1 MKVVMFKRVAA
12 VALLAVALS
21 GCSTVKGW
29 FAGKDA
35 EAKKAAEPAELVDFT
50 PSVKVDEIWSTGAG
64 KGEKR
69 IGVRQRP
76 AVADGKVYVAA
87 ASGSVYALDLQTGK
101 TLWEYD
107 AKKAR
112 KERLN
117 QIEEQPDEEQSN
129 TVADESTK
137 DLSKDERAAYKQR
150 LRNEK
155 QQAKERKRI
164 EKKRP
169 LSRFTGGPGVGDGLV
184 VVGGLNGEVI
194 ALDAATGT
202 EKWRAKVPN
211 EVIAAPAVSQNL
223 VFVRS
228 NDGRTTAFDAATGQQ
243 RWFNTQ
249 ELPTLTV
256 RGNAPVVAGPG
267 VVFIG
272 NDDGTLAALAMQD
285 GRPLWE
291 QTIGVPEGRTELER
305 MSDVDGAPVLE
316 GTTVYATSFKNET
329 LALEGPSGRPLW
341 TRDHGGPG
349 GIGVSANSVVV
360 ADNAGSV
367 WALDKST
374 GSATWSQAALARRSL
389 TGVAIQGDYAVVG
402 DYKGYLH
409 WLKLDNGEIAAR
421 ERVGRKALLAQP
433 VVADGILLVQNTK
446 GDLTAFR
453 LGQ

>member
-1 MKVVMFKRVAA
+1 
-12 VALLAVALS
+12 
-21 GCSTVKGW
+21 
-29 FAGKDA
+29 
-35 EAKKAAEPAELVDFT
+35 
-50 PSVKVDEIWSTGAG
+50 
-64 KGEKR
+64 
-69 IGVRQRP
+69 
-76 AVADGKVYVAA
+76 VADGKVYLAA

-112 KERLN
+112 KERLS
-117 QIEEQPDEEQSN
+117 QVQEQP
-129 TVADESTK
+129 ESQVEGESSK
-137 DLSKDERAAYKQR
+137 GLSKDERAAYKQR

-155 QQAKERKRI
+155 QQAKERKRL
-164 EKKRP
+164 EKNRP
-169 LSRFTGGPGVGDGLV
+169 LPRFAGGPGVGEGLV

-194 ALDAATGT
+194 ALDAASGT

-211 EVIAAPAVSQNL
+211 EVIAAPVVSQNM

-228 NDGRTTAFDAATGQQ
+228 NDGHVTAFDASTGQQ
-243 RWFNTQ
+243 RWFHVQ

-267 VVFIG
+267 VLFIG

-285 GRPLWE
+285 GRVLWE

-305 MSDVDGAPVLE
+305 MSDVDGAPVLD
-316 GTTVYATSFKNET
+316 GTTVYATSFKNQT
-329 LALEGPSGRPLW
+329 VALEGPSGRPLW
-341 TRDHGGPG
+341 TRDHGGAG
-349 GIGVSANSVVV
+349 GVAVNSSSVVV

-367 WALDKST
+367 WALDKAS
-374 GSATWSQAALARRSL
+374 GSATWSQPALARRSL

-421 ERVGRKALLAQP
+421 ERVGRKALVAQP